1 MRLEQA
7 IAALHLDP
15 LVPVW
20 LLVGLAVLAAAAVGV
35 SAWRRARG
43 TLLRAAAFAV
53 LLLWLAGPRL
63 VQETRQG
70 LPDVGLLVVDQ
81 SASMQVGD
89 RAALAE
95 EARQAIAQQAA
106 RFPDLELRTVMV
118 PEAGDSGT
126 QLFAAIDRA
135 LGDIPRNRLAGV
147 VAVTD
152 GQVHD

>member
-95 EARQAIAQQAA
+95 E
-106 RFPDLELRTVMV
+106 
-118 PEAGDSGT
+118 
-126 QLFAAIDRA
+126 
-135 LGDIPRNRLAGV
+135 
-147 VAVTD
+147 
-152 GQVHD
+152 